1 MPFSRPS
8 SERGARPISS
18 KRAAHPECLGPES
31 LDKIA
36 YFETLRA
43 YGGKIFCLD
52 RHLERLEESCRAAL
66 DALPIGKSELGRR
79 LTRSLA
85 ESGLAEAVLRVSVS
99 WEDEKKGSA
108 IVMVREFKPRDP
120 ELYRKGIELR
130 TAVMRRWGFRAQD
143 PKIKA
148 SQFMNGVLAF
158 LDKGDAPAD
167 ELLFLGQNGV
177 VAEGSISNIFIVR
190 EKRLLTPDTAS
201 GILRGVT
208 RGLVT
213 ELAQKRKI
221 PFVETLLTRHEIYN
235 ANFFVKHQN

>member
-1 MPFSRPS
+1 
-8 SERGARPISS
+8 
-18 KRAAHPECLGPES
+18 
-31 LDKIA
+31 
-36 YFETLRA
+36 
-43 YGGKIFCLD
+43 
-52 RHLERLEESCRAAL
+52 
-66 DALPIGKSELGRR
+66 
-79 LTRSLA
+79 
-85 ESGLAEAVLRVSVS
+85 
-99 WEDEKKGSA
+99 
-108 IVMVREFKPRDP
+108 MVREFKPRDP

-235 ANFFVKHQN
+235 AEECFITNTSSEILPVTRLDGRLIGGGAPGPVTRRLAGDFKKKIDRFRHGQN